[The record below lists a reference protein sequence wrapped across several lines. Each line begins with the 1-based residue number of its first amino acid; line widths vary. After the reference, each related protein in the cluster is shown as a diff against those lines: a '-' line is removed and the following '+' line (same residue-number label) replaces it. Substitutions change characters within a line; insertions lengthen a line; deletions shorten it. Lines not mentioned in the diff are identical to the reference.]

1 MNCNTMKGRVYKM
14 GKYLIRVESMDHDE
28 ALDERY
34 VKGIECDGFVML
46 MDCGEKCTT
55 AIHRMNVDGISEGIK
70 GDDKLMSAAILA
82 KAKREIIDIAVKG
95 DRKREL
101 LKAMLGME

>member
-1 MNCNTMKGRVYKM
+1 
-14 GKYLIRVESMDHDE
+14 MDHDE

-34 VKGIECDGFVML
+34 GNGIECDGFALVA
-46 MDCGEKCTT
+46 DCGERYTT
-55 AIHRMNVDGISEGIK
+55 AIHKMSVDGISDGIK

-101 LKAMLGME
+101 LKKMLGME